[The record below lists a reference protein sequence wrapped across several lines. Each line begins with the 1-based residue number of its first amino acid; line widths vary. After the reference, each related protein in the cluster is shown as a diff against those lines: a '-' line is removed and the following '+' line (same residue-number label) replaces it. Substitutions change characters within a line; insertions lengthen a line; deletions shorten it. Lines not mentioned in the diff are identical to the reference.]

1 MILSLNNPA
10 GSSKYNQAM
19 QNVKL
24 VLVLLLLLLNAS
36 IYQAKDKTTFFPSAQ
51 TKIIKYKLT
60 VQPQT
65 REAFIEGLIIGIKA
79 AEVKGWESFIGGLPD
94 IVPSKI
100 TDTPEGVRFSYSV
113 RESEKP
119 EIASY
124 EASIDEN
131 HLRAWGWN
139 LFTTPVTEQPLTQTQ
154 LTINAPKD
162 WQVIT
167 SLGVGKKRLKMSVDD
182 LRGLALALGDF
193 RAVNFKAAGVPVYV
207 AVREKDPTR
216 EATVRAIK
224 ALVSN
229 SVSYFGTKP
238 SRNVMFAIDLL
249 GGKKSYAPGNNTTSR
264 LHSTTVL
271 LHKDN
276 DDPRRMGFAGTFAHE
291 YTHSWIPHAFGNSNA
306 TIKNLGAFF
315 TEGFTNYF
323 GYRLARLSGLHDD
336 TTLAKALSYY
346 YVEYAFISDVERK
359 GNEGALPYSH
369 GMMAAFI
376 LDMELLRATNGKSG
390 LKEVMQLLLRRHAD
404 TDGLTKDELIAAL
417 TELGDSKFAE
427 LYERLADNKASL
439 DIPAL
444 LKNTGIQVKRIEDAK
459 QTFNT
464 YTGNSLSLITFTPNN
479 AFEKQSL
486 IWFLSPLR

>member
-1 MILSLNNPA
+1 
-10 GSSKYNQAM
+10 M
-19 QNVKL
+19 QNLKL
-24 VLVLLLLLLNAS
+24 LIVLSFLLLNAS
-36 IYQAKDKTTFFPSAQ
+36 VYQAKNKTTLFRSAQ

-60 VQPQT
+60 VQPQM
-65 REAFIEGLIIGIKA
+65 REAFIEGLITDVKA
-79 AEVKGWESFIGGLPD
+79 AEVKQWESFIAGLPD

-119 EIASY
+119 EIASH

-139 LFTTPVTEQPLTQTQ
+139 LFTTPVTEQPLNQTE

-167 SLGVGKKRLKMSVDD
+167 SLGVGQKRLKMSVDD

-207 AVREKDPTR
+207 AIREKDPTR
-216 EATVRAIK
+216 EATVQALK

-249 GGKKSYAPGNNTTSR
+249 DGKKSYAPGNNTTSR

-336 TTLAKALSYY
+336 ATLAKALSYY
-346 YVEYAFISDVERK
+346 YVEYAYISGVGRK
-359 GNEGALPYSH
+359 GNEGALGYSH
-369 GMMAAFI
+369 GMVAACV
-376 LDMELLRATNGKSG
+376 LDTELLRATSGKSG
-390 LKEVMQLLLRRHAD
+390 LKEVMQLLLRRHGN

-417 TELGDSKFAE
+417 TETGGSKFGT
-427 LYERLADNKASL
+427 LYEQLANDKASL

-444 LKNTGIQVKRIEDAK
+444 LQNTGIEVKRIEDAK
-459 QTFNT
+459 LTFDT
-464 YTGNSLSLITFTPNN
+464 YTGNSASLINFTPNN
-479 AFEKQSL
+479 AGEKQFLS
-486 IWFLSPLR
+486 WFLSPER

>member
-1 MILSLNNPA
+1 
-10 GSSKYNQAM
+10 M
-19 QNVKL
+19 QNLKL
-24 VLVLLLLLLNAS
+24 LIVLSFLLLNAS
-36 IYQAKDKTTFFPSAQ
+36 VYQAKNKTTLFRSAQ
-51 TKIIKYKLT
+51 NKIIKYKLI
-60 VQPQT
+60 VQPQM
-65 REAFIEGLIIGIKA
+65 REAFIEGLITNVKA
-79 AEVKGWESFIGGLPD
+79 AEVKKWESFIAGLPD

-100 TDTPEGVRFSYSV
+100 TDTPEGVRFSYSA

-139 LFTTPVTEQPLTQTQ
+139 LFTTPVTVQPLTQTE

-182 LRGLALALGDF
+182 LRALAVALGDF
-193 RAVNFKAAGVPVYV
+193 RAVKFKAAGVPVYV
-207 AVREKDPTR
+207 AIREKDPTR
-216 EATVRAIK
+216 DAAVQAIK

-264 LHSTTVL
+264 LHSSTVL

-276 DDPRRMGFAGTFAHE
+276 DDPRRRGFAGTFAHE

-306 TIKNLGAFF
+306 TIKNLGVFF

-336 TTLAKALSYY
+336 ATLAKALSYY
-346 YVEYAFISDVERK
+346 YVEYAYISGVGRK
-359 GNEGALPYSH
+359 GNEGALGYSH
-369 GMMAAFI
+369 GMMAAGV
-376 LDMELLRATNGKSG
+376 LDAELLRATSGKSG
-390 LKEVMQLLLRRHAD
+390 LKEVMQLLLRRHGN

-417 TELGDSKFAE
+417 TETGGSKFST
-427 LYERLADNKASL
+427 LYEQLANDKAIL
-439 DIPAL
+439 DIPVL
-444 LKNTGIQVKRIEDAK
+444 LQNTGIEVKRIEDAK
-459 QTFNT
+459 LTFDT
-464 YTGNSLSLITFTPNN
+464 YTGNSASLINFTPNN
-479 AFEKQSL
+479 AGEKQFLS
-486 IWFLSPLR
+486 WFLSPER

>member
-1 MILSLNNPA
+1 
-10 GSSKYNQAM
+10 M
-19 QNVKL
+19 QNLKL
-24 VLVLLLLLLNAS
+24 LIVLSFLLLNAS
-36 IYQAKDKTTFFPSAQ
+36 VYQAKNKTTLFRSAQ
-51 TKIIKYKLT
+51 NKIIKYKLI
-60 VQPQT
+60 VQPQM
-65 REAFIEGLIIGIKA
+65 REAFIEGLITNVKA
-79 AEVKGWESFIGGLPD
+79 AEVKKWESFIAGLPD

-139 LFTTPVTEQPLTQTQ
+139 LFTTPVTEQPLTRTE

-182 LRGLALALGDF
+182 LRGLAVALGDF
-193 RAVNFKAAGVPVYV
+193 RAVKFKAAGVPVYV
-207 AVREKDPTR
+207 AIREKDPTR
-216 EATVRAIK
+216 AAAVQAIK

-264 LHSTTVL
+264 LHSSTVL

-276 DDPRRMGFAGTFAHE
+276 DDPRRRGFAGTFAHE
-291 YTHSWIPHAFGNSNA
+291 YTHSWIPQAFGNSNA

-323 GYRLARLSGLHDD
+323 GYRMARLSGLHDD
-336 TTLAKALSYY
+336 ATLSKALSYY
-346 YVEYAFISDVERK
+346 YVEYAYISGVGRK
-359 GNEGALPYSH
+359 GNEGALGYSH
-369 GMMAAFI
+369 GMMAAAV
-376 LDMELLRATNGKSG
+376 LDAELLRATSGKSG
-390 LKEVMQLLLRRHAD
+390 LKEVMQLLLRRHGN

-417 TELGDSKFAE
+417 TETGGSKFGT
-427 LYERLADNKASL
+427 LYEQLANDKAIL

-444 LKNTGIQVKRIEDAK
+444 LQNTGIEVKRIEDAK
-459 QTFNT
+459 LTFDT
-464 YTGNSLSLITFTPNN
+464 YTGNSASLINFTPNN
-479 AFEKQSL
+479 AGEKQFLS
-486 IWFLSPLR
+486 WFLSPER